1 MELQRRRKEKPRV
14 KKPVVRDCDFVIEEK
29 KRYSGEYYGKHFKDD
44 VCTDHPYHNHVL
56 KIRDKEEIASE
67 IEEALALEEIQRD
80 YDDIVDIGDAS
91 AADNTRDSG
100 FLSVKDIEDEP
111 DLLAIDAVAE
121 EFGDFTIHTIRAD
134 IESLTNRTALDDI
147 DEIITTPENV
157 GIEKDNKIEIP
168 VIKEDEVE
176 TPPKQLVRESP
187 KEVGV
192 IATFKNPVVNG
203 VREESREPC
212 LKATVKDT
220 FKISGQDSVVKPNKT
235 NSLKNDVTSWE
246 IPKKRSSLEN
256 RTSSINNR
264 RDQEMTPSTKQA
276 VRSESYSDIKSEWTV
291 LEPEPVVRSQ
301 SVIEQRNDEETSSRR
316 QSLKSDYS
324 EIKGDWAPLEPESF
338 ESQSQSAA
346 KRMSKEQ
353 TSSRRQ
359 SLKSE
364 TFSDMDSYTPNVT
377 NISVTEETPSRRLS
391 IRSDYSDIK
400 DEWSPLEP
408 ETIYERDMARRMYRH
423 SSQISRR
430 SLQERFE
437 KSKNRNGSFASAT
450 SFPIS
455 RSQSFAST
463 TKSVAST
470 YTTDSLG
477 PRRKLR
483 RSMSASFIHSVR
495 SFRRSFRSS
504 LRSLAGSL
512 RSLAMGDESKTK
524 RRRTQSLTSL
534 RSESKSERKERKKT
548 SFKRYSLESLSS
560 RTYYDPSKS
569 KLENDVAAFER
580 RKKLMQGFSKQADY
594 MEKCFDIKDRK
605 DEPYSG
611 STNQYKE
618 CLTLCTKLDL
628 ELQRQKP
635 LQEEDDYK
643 HLPYMDQA

>member
-1 MELQRRRKEKPRV
+1 MELQRKRKEKPRV
-14 KKPVVRDCDFVIEEK
+14 KKPVVRDCDFVVEEK
-29 KRYSGEYYGKHFKDD
+29 KRYSGEHYGKHFEDD

-56 KIRDKEEIASE
+56 KIRDKDEIASE

-80 YDDIVDIGDAS
+80 YDDTVDIGDA
-91 AADNTRDSG
+91 AATDTTRDSG

-121 EFGDFTIHTIRAD
+121 EFGDYTIHTIRAD
-134 IESLTNRTALDDI
+134 IESLTNRTTHENTDD
-147 DEIITTPENV
+147 IITTLVNV
-157 GIEKDNKIEIP
+157 DIEEDNKIETP
-168 VIKEDEVE
+168 MIKEDNEVE
-176 TPPKQLVRESP
+176 IPPKQMEQESS
-187 KEVGV
+187 KEVNESVESERPALNSV
-192 IATFKNPVVNG
+192 I
-203 VREESREPC
+203 EESNVPC
-212 LKATVKDT
+212 LNETVENT
-220 FKISGQDSVVKPNKT
+220 TKISLPDSVVKT
-235 NSLKNDVTSWE
+235 VLVENDITSWE
-246 IPKKRSSLEN
+246 IPKRRSSLEN
-256 RTSSINNR
+256 RTSSVNKR
-264 RDQEMTPSTKQA
+264 RDQEMTPSIKQA
-276 VRSESYSDIKSEWTV
+276 VRSDSYSDIKSEWTP
-291 LEPEPVVRSQ
+291 LEPEHVVRSQ
-301 SVIEQRNDEETSSRR
+301 SVIEQRTNEETSSRR
-316 QSLKSDYS
+316 QSIKSDYS
-324 EIKGDWAPLEPESF
+324 EIKGEWAPLEPESF
-338 ESQSQSAA
+338 ESQSPSAT
-346 KRMSKEQ
+346 KRRNRERP
-353 TSSRRQ
+353 SSRRQ

-364 TFSDMDSYTPNVT
+364 TCSDMDTYTPSEING
-377 NISVTEETPSRRLS
+377 SAREATPSRRLS

-408 ETIYERDMARRMYRH
+408 ETIYERDMARKMYRH

-430 SLQERFE
+430 SLQERYE
-437 KSKNRNGSFASAT
+437 KSKYRNGSFASAT

-470 YTTDSLG
+470 YTTDSIG

-534 RSESKSERKERKKT
+534 RSDSKSERKERNKR

-560 RTYYDPSKS
+560 RTYYDPTKS

-611 STNQYKE
+611 STQQYKE

-635 LQEEDDYK
+635 LIEEDDYK